1 MKDFTCS
8 KRFFKLMKRFNV
20 PKKYWKKAHKL
31 YKKVN
36 LDIDKGIYPTEY
48 LKELFA
54 KELKIQLPEQPSM
67 LEEFVNLFKPNI
79 PMHALVKLTACKTP
93 VGLLTNMHIG
103 MLDLIKKR
111 QLIPNIRWKT
121 VVDSSKLGTAK
132 PEKKIFEIAIK
143 KAKFPASEIL
153 FVDNKQENIE
163 VAQELGMQTYLYDS
177 CHYNKSAK
185 DFYRRGVANKLF

>member
-31 YKKVN
+31 YKDIN
-36 LDIDKGIYPTEY
+36 LDIDRWTYPTEY

-54 KELKIQLPEQPSM
+54 QQLKIKLPEQPTM
-67 LEEFVNLFKPNI
+67 LEEFINLFRPNI
-79 PMHALVKLTACKTP
+79 PMHALAKLTACKTP
-93 VGLLTNMHIG
+93 VGLLTNMHID
-103 MLDLIKKR
+103 MLSMLKQKK
-111 QLIPNIRWKT
+111 LIPNIRWKT

-143 KAKFPASEIL
+143 RAKLPASEIL